1 MIQITRKE
9 QEVLKNLKAVLA
21 ANKTDI
27 ITQEMLDNMVDQDS
41 VTNLVNKGVID
52 VDPDTVS
59 PDGTMLNVT
68 YFLTKEQ
75 LQVVDDDPEVE
86 QAWEDFRAVQGNGS
100 MTKFLV
106 ENKEADKAVQ
116 ALEEVL
122 VKKGRLTHLV
132 KDDSHVWATEG
143 KVQYW
148 LNQGYKKGNPEAKP
162 IS

>member
-9 QEVLKNLKAVLA
+9 QQTLKKLKAVMA
-21 ANKTDI
+21 AEKTEN
-27 ITQEMLDNMVDQDS
+27 ITREMLVNLTDQDS
-41 VTNLVNKGVID
+41 VASLITKQVIELD
-52 VDPDTVS
+52 QTDPDC
-59 PDGTMLNVT
+59 PDIVE

-86 QAWEDFRAVQGNGS
+86 QAWEDLRQVRGNGS

-132 KDDSHVWATEG
+132 KDSSHVWATED

-148 LNQGYKKGNPEAKP
+148 LNQGYKVGNPEAKP

>member
-9 QEVLKNLKAVLA
+9 QQTLKNLRAVMA
-21 ANKTDI
+21 AEKTDN
-27 ITQEMLDNMVDQDS
+27 ITQEMLDNLTDQDS
-41 VTNLVNKGVID
+41 VASLRIKNVID
-52 VDPDTVS
+52 LNWVEDFPDIRS
-59 PDGTMLNVT
+59 
-68 YFLTKEQ
+68 YSLTKER
-75 LQVVDDDPEVE
+75 LQVVDDDPDVE
-86 QAWEDFRAVQGNGS
+86 KVWEDFRAVQGNGS

-132 KDDSHVWATEG
+132 KDDSHVWATED

-148 LNQGYKKGNPEAKP
+148 LNQGYKEGNPTAKP
-162 IS
+162 MARVS

>member
-9 QEVLKNLKAVLA
+9 QQVLKNLKAVMA
-21 ANKTDI
+21 AEKTEN
-27 ITQEMLDNMVDQDS
+27 ITREMLDNLNDQDS
-41 VTNLVNKGVID
+41 VKSLITKNVID
-52 VDPDTVS
+52 RCWIEDFPDIES
-59 PDGTMLNVT
+59 
-68 YFLTKEQ
+68 YSLTKEQ

-86 QAWEDFRAVQGNGS
+86 QAWEDLRQVRGNGS

-122 VKKGRLTHLV
+122 VKKGRLVHLV

-148 LNQGYKKGNPEAKP
+148 VNQGYKEGNPTAKP

>member
-1 MIQITRKE
+1 MVQITRKE
-9 QEVLKNLKAVLA
+9 QEVLKNLKAVMA
-21 ANKTDI
+21 AEKTEV
-27 ITQEMLDNMVDQDS
+27 ITREMLDNLTDQDS
-41 VTNLVNKGVID
+41 VASLITKQVIELD
-52 VDPDTVS
+52 QTDPDC
-59 PDGTMLNVT
+59 PDIVE
-68 YFLTKEQ
+68 YSLTKEQ

-86 QAWEDFRAVQGNGS
+86 QAWEDLRQVRGNGS

-132 KDDSHVWATEG
+132 KDSSHVWATED

-148 LNQGYKKGNPEAKP
+148 LNQGYEKGNPEAKP

>member
-9 QEVLKNLKAVLA
+9 FKCLKALTAVMA
-21 ANKTDI
+21 AEKTEN
-27 ITQEMLDNMVDQDS
+27 ITREMLDNLADQDS
-41 VTNLVNKGVID
+41 VKSLRIKNVID
-52 VDPDTVS
+52 LCWIEDFPDIES
-59 PDGTMLNVT
+59 
-68 YFLTKEQ
+68 YSLTKEQ
-75 LQVVDDDPEVE
+75 LQVMDEDPEVE
-86 QAWEDFRAVQGNGS
+86 QAWEDLRQVRGNGS

-132 KDDSHVWATEG
+132 KDSSHVWATED

-148 LNQGYKKGNPEAKP
+148 LNQGYEKGNPEAKP